1 MKIGEII
8 KKSRKKSNM
17 TQEQLANILS
27 ISSQAVSRWEN
38 GSATPDISYL
48 PLLANLFGVTTD
60 YLLGIDYSTYD
71 EKIDKIF
78 YDALSKKEDS
88 ATIEAL
94 KNGIKI
100 YPKAWK
106 LKLELA
112 RILFNTEDD
121 FLTEEILS
129 NLREMNDICDDIVA
143 HCDIAEYRFLA
154 IWYVCQV
161 AKKTNNT
168 AKARRYRDELPPPWI
183 NNISMNLLLL
193 NEDVGFDHL
202 SRYYIRMMCNLIGE
216 ELIKLAKGKDISEIE
231 AYYEKSTIIKNIL
244 DIYDFDLLGDCQE
257 DDWMDVFIAAGEYE
271 RAHECLLG
279 KFEYLKYLV
288 AHPEKWMFSVD
299 DDCLSLNLI
308 GDRTNILHYH
318 ALENFPDEYKK
329 RADFVDTIRQIE
341 DFFKQNWPN
350 EILECLEQ

>member
-1 MKIGEII
+1 MKINKII
-8 KKSRKKSNM
+8 KELRKKTNM

-27 ISSQAVSRWEN
+27 ISPQAVSRWEN

-48 PLLANLFGVTTD
+48 PLLANIFGVTTD
-60 YLLGIDYSTYD
+60 YLLGMDYSTYD

-112 RILFNTEDD
+112 RVLFNTEDD

-183 NNISMNLLLL
+183 NNMSMNLLLI
-193 NEDVGFDHL
+193 NEDDGFDHL
-202 SRYYIRMMCNLIGE
+202 SRHYIRVMCNLIGE
-216 ELIKLAKGKDISEIE
+216 ELIKLAKGKDISDIE
-231 AYYEKSTIIKNIL
+231 TYYKKGTTIKNVL
-244 DIYDFDLLGDCQE
+244 DTYDFDLLGDCQE

-271 RAHECLLG
+271 RAYECLC
-279 KFEYLKYLV
+279 KTFEYLKDLV
-288 AHPEKWMFSVD
+288 AHPQKLMFGEED
-299 DDCLSLNLI
+299 DWLSLNLI
-308 GDRTNILHYH
+308 GDRTNMLYYH
-318 ALENFPDEYKK
+318 VLETFPDEYKK
-329 RADFVDTIRQIE
+329 RADFIDIIRQIE
-341 DFFKQNWPN
+341 DFFKRNWPN
-350 EILECLEQ
+350 DVLG